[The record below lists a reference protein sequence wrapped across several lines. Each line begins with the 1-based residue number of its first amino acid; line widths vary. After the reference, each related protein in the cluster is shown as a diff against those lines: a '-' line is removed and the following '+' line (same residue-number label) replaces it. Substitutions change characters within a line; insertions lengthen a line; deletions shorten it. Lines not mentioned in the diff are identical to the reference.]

1 MIAPVFIIYNC
12 CHVVVGDIKY
22 SPDKRQQFEFAV
34 GQGHLDSILEQ
45 GMLDM
50 CVHEVRSIAVP
61 SRLDYK
67 SMIKKMHKLR
77 QDTSLLYTV
86 RCEGVYDRNHFHHN
100 LLTNEFEKIDLDG
113 DGQLSEAEVISYYR
127 DIKNLKVPENFW
139 EEDED
144 EDGVISFEEFRGP
157 KGLTFDESDEH
168 LSGDPENPSR
178 LTRTIDHDLFKR
190 ARRIGHQA
198 HGKHHRARG
207 HATNKDEL

>member
-1 MIAPVFIIYNC
+1 
-12 CHVVVGDIKY
+12 
-22 SPDKRQQFEFAV
+22 
-34 GQGHLDSILEQ
+34 
-45 GMLDM
+45 MLDM
-50 CVHEVRSIAVP
+50 CIHEVRSIAVP

-77 QDTSLLYTV
+77 QDTSLLCTV

-127 DIKNLKVPENFW
+127 DIKNMKVPENFW

-144 EDGVISFEEFRGP
+144 KDGVISFEEFRGP